1 MTRSAQEVVEAH
13 LAAVAQGDLATI
25 LKDYRDDVVIV
36 TPQGALEG
44 HAGVEAFFT
53 QALTALPE
61 LKVSVKSIVCAGNI
75 VLVQWTAAS
84 PAGRVNDGVDT
95 FVVEDGAIKVQ
106 TSSFS
111 VEPA

>member
-13 LAAVAQGDLATI
+13 LDALVQGDPAAI
-25 LKDYRDDVVIV
+25 LKDFRDDALVV

-44 HAGVEAFFT
+44 LSGVEAFFT

-61 LKVSVKSIVCAGNI
+61 LKVSVKSIVYAGDI
-75 VLVQWTAAS
+75 VLLQWTAAS
-84 PAGRVNDGVDT
+84 PAGHVNDGVDT